1 MLESVAGYRVIR
13 RLGEGARS
21 TVLLA
26 HAEHGDDRAVALK
39 IFRAGQD
46 EGSILVELEA
56 LDRARGEHV
65 VGLLDV
71 ASDASGMPVPVLQ
84 RIAGGSLHRLLQQR
98 DGLDTGE
105 AITIL
110 APLALAVAR
119 LHDRGVLHGALRT
132 DAVLFDASGAPVLTG
147 FGRARLV
154 APEAPPAAREA
165 EPGFAAD
172 IDAFGLLARAVL
184 ERVDLDPRRGTGE
197 LLLDRPE
204 SLEAFASRLFELG
217 DPMPVRFDVPLA
229 EPQVP
234 SRLVRQDPIPELPAA
249 AVAIGVPEWLSA
261 YVPTD
266 LRDRAVGALA
276 SLRAVRRPVWI
287 AGAAVAAALLVA
299 LVVVPSGSQS
309 QAVSAP
315 TPSPSPTAVAAGP
328 VVGDDPV
335 AAAVALLETRE
346 RCIRDL
352 SVLCLDAVG
361 QLGSVAL
368 ADDQALVRAIQD
380 GGETSELPG
389 IDPDAMTL
397 VERLGD
403 TAIIGLGAQTQPA
416 SLLLMRSEAGWR
428 IREYLN

>member
-39 IFRAGQD
+39 VFRAGQD

-98 DGLDTGE
+98 DGLDAGE

-119 LHDRGVLHGALRT
+119 LHDRGVLHGALRS

-154 APEAPPAAREA
+154 APEAPPAVREA

-184 ERVDLDPRRGTGE
+184 ERVVLDPRRGTPE
-197 LLLDRPE
+197 SLLDRPE
-204 SLEAFASRLFELG
+204 SLEIFASRLFELG
-217 DPMPVRFDVPLA
+217 DPQPVRFDVAPTESA
-229 EPQVP
+229 VP
-234 SRLVRQDPIPELPAA
+234 SRLVRQDPVPELPPA
-249 AVAIGVPEWLSA
+249 AVAVGVPEWLSA

-266 LRDRAVGALA
+266 VRERVLGALA
-276 SLRAVRRPVWI
+276 SLRTVRRPVWI

-299 LVVVPSGSQS
+299 LVVVPSKAQP
-309 QAVSAP
+309 QAAPDP
-315 TPSPSPTAVAAGP
+315 TPSSSATAAAAGP
-328 VVGDDPV
+328 VGEDDPV
-335 AAAVALLETRE
+335 AAAAALLETRE

-352 SVLCLDAVG
+352 SVLCLDAVD

-380 GGETSELPG
+380 GGEAPILPA
-389 IDPDAMTL
+389 IQPAAMTL

-403 TAIIGLGAQTQPA
+403 TAIVGLGQTQPA